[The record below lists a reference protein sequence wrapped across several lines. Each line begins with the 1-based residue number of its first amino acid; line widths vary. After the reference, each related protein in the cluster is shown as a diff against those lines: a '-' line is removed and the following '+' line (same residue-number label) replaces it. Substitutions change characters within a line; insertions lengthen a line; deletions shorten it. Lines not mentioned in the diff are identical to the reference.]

1 MSTWPLLPKR
11 ESDYPFFADDAFE
24 IAVEELAQSQ
34 NTVMV
39 WLNDPA
45 HNPTGLTMTAE
56 GRRVALDIMMASAS
70 KHPNVGHT
78 LLLDTAYS
86 LYATEPHGWGQTIVD
101 AMEDGTPWP
110 ENFLITYALSLSK
123 SHTAYGLRT
132 GALIGIHPD
141 EDVIER
147 LRDIFERPGAKLG
160 RQPLEF
166 FNIRHRNCTQTK
178 NLQRNGPLNEIVCK
192 AYSQSVEICSS
203 KHVKNMVYQL
213 IQLTMGSLR
222 GLNMKNLKRSQKLV
236 PNIMS
241 TSCLYEE
248 VSESVCVRC
257 QLMRSNE
264 SQRRLQPY
272 STR

>member
-11 ESDYPFFADDAFE
+11 ESDYPFFADDAFD

-70 KHPNVGHT
+70 KHPKCWHT

-147 LRDIFERPGAKLG
+147 LRDILERPGAKLG

-178 NLQRNGPLNEIVCK
+178 NLQRNGP
-192 AYSQSVEICSS
+192 
-203 KHVKNMVYQL
+203 
-213 IQLTMGSLR
+213 
-222 GLNMKNLKRSQKLV
+222 
-236 PNIMS
+236 
-241 TSCLYEE
+241 
-248 VSESVCVRC
+248 
-257 QLMRSNE
+257 
-264 SQRRLQPY
+264 
-272 STR
+272 